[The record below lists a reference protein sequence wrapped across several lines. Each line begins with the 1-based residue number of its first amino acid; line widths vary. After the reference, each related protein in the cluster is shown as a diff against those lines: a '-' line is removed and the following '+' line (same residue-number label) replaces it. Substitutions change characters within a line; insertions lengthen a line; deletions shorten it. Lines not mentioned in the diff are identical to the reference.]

1 MKNNEN
7 KCGSS
12 KSFYGTF
19 ALIYTALNVFAF
31 FIMLSTTK
39 WDILMDDEA
48 DGFHAGVLFMV
59 CGIAAALICG
69 IGPALVL
76 HNNTK
81 KGWMYAFPSALLLIG
96 TACAALW
103 KLTESA
109 IYSWIVLVCTLPAA
123 PIYNCFVF
131 NGSPFAGFMELGLV
145 AISPIIYALVI
156 YLAYCFSQKKVLRT
170 KQA

>member
-31 FIMLSTTK
+31 FIMLSTTE

-59 CGIAAALICG
+59 CGIAAALI
-69 IGPALVL
+69 
-76 HNNTK
+76 
-81 KGWMYAFPSALLLIG
+81 
-96 TACAALW
+96 
-103 KLTESA
+103 
-109 IYSWIVLVCTLPAA
+109 
-123 PIYNCFVF
+123 
-131 NGSPFAGFMELGLV
+131 
-145 AISPIIYALVI
+145 
-156 YLAYCFSQKKVLRT
+156 
-170 KQA
+170 

>member
-19 ALIYTALNVFAF
+19 ALIYIALNVFAF

-131 NGSPFAGFMELGLV
+131 NGSPFVGFMELGLV

>member
-1 MKNNEN
+1 MKNSEN

-19 ALIYTALNVFAF
+19 ALIYTVLNVFAF

-81 KGWMYAFPSALLLIG
+81 KGWMYAFPSTLLLIG

-109 IYSWIVLVCTLPAA
+109 IY
-123 PIYNCFVF
+123 NCFVF
-131 NGSPFAGFMELGLV
+131 NGSPFVGFMELGLV